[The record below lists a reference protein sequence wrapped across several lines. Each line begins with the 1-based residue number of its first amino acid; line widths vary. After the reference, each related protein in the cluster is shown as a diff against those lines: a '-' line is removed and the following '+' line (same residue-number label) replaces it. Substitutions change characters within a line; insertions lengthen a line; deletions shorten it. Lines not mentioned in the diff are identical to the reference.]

1 MVVNTETLK
10 DNPNLGK
17 ALVGIW
23 YEAIALMK
31 DTGDKGKAAREE
43 MAKLSGTDL
52 AGFEAQLKTTKMFYT
67 PKETVA
73 FLSSSDLSKTMDL
86 VRTFCFEHAL
96 LGENV
101 KSKDAIGIACRRGRA
116 GREEE
121 RQVRFDTTFLKMA
134 ADGKL

>member
-1 MVVNTETLK
+1 LK
-10 DNPNLGK
+10 DNPDLGK

-23 YEAIALMK
+23 YETIALMK
-31 DTGDKGKAAREE
+31 DTGDKGKAARDE

-52 AGFEAQLKTTKMFYT
+52 EGFEAQLKTTRMFYT

-73 FLSSSDLSKTMDL
+73 FLSSGDLSKTMDL

-101 KSKDAIGIACRRGRA
+101 KSKDAIGIAMPSGA
-116 GREEE
+116 VLGAKKN
-121 RQVRFDTTFLKMA
+121 VKIRFDTTFLKMA